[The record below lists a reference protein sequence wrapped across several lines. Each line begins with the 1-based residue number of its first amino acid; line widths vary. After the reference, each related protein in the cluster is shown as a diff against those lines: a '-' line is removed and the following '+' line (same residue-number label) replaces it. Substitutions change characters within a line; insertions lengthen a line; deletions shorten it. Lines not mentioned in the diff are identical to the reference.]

1 MTKKQTTKWWEKGAV
16 KEFRDQFPKL
26 TTPVEHLEMTEKIG
40 GTTASGLEIFIH
52 NMEAKAKKKERQ
64 LVIEEL
70 EELIKAEMIDFTC
83 YQTMAG
89 TQNLKD
95 LAHNAALEEL
105 LSKLQTPKQS

>member
-1 MTKKQTTKWWEKGAV
+1 MFKKQTTWEEEFDENWATVERVATGAAIFEKNGQMV
-16 KEFRDQFPKL
+16 FSEKDKSQL
-26 TTPVEHLEMTEKIG
+26 TAIKD
-40 GTTASGLEIFIH
+40 FIRTQL
-52 NMEAKAKKKERQ
+52 KKERQ
-64 LVIEEL
+64 LVIEEM